1 MEVRLSFMK
10 RELKFIFV
18 VLKIKKNFYC
28 FIFIVIF
35 SDEQKPGPGL
45 GRLQAGLS
53 FRPAQ
58 RDI

>member
-1 MEVRLSFMK
+1 MLNETQFYESKFSA
-10 RELKFIFV
+10 LKYKLFFQIS
-18 VLKIKKNFYC
+18 IKFC
-28 FIFIVIF
+28 IA